1 MIKIFH
7 AFLIRLNKVRHFKHE
22 IESRTKFHIT
32 CGHSTVMGKIVLFA
46 DHSTK
51 IDDEQSFDFKKE
63 YEAMDQ
69 YASDE
74 TTENK
79 TIYVSRLNEFVM
91 TQ

>member
-32 CGHSTVMGKIVLFA
+32 CGHSTVMGKIILFV

-51 IDDEQSFDFKKE
+51 TDDHSFDFTKE

-69 YASDE
+69 YSTDE
-74 TTENK
+74 NIDSK
-79 TIYVSRLNEFVM
+79 TIYVRQL
-91 TQ
+91 